1 MGQEG
6 VRAGGFSEELAEHA
20 LDGKRDKALQRL

>member
-6 VRAGGFSEELAEHA
+6 ESAGGFSEELAGHT
-20 LDGKRDKALQRL
+20 LDGKRDKALQRH